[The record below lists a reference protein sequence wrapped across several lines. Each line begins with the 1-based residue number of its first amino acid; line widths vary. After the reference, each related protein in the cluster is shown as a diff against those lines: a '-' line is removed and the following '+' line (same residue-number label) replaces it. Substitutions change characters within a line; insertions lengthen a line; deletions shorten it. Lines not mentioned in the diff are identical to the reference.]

1 MGSGVDCMAQQYSRG
16 GIVKEA
22 QVSGGGTP
30 LSPLFFSP
38 LNPAICQ
45 GQGGIWATPESAFR
59 AAPRPRFGL
68 AMGAQPL
75 RLVTTPR
82 PTSR

>member
-30 LSPLFFSP
+30 LAPCFQGLP
-38 LNPAICQ
+38 HPAICQ